1 MSAALSVRRAMAGVV
16 VAALALLPTA
26 CTTNEGGSDAV
37 ERSPQ
42 QVLAAAQ
49 QKLDG
54 TTGLRLTL
62 GTKDL
67 PEGVSGITEAKGVA
81 TRAPAFDGTLKVILG
96 GSSVE
101 VPVIAVGEKV
111 FAQLPLT
118 TGWSAVDLADY
129 GAPNPAA
136 FLGAGTGFSSL
147 LPLTTGLAKGASVR
161 GGTDNAEVLTEYTG
175 TVPGAAMKKVI
186 PSAAGESFAAVYS
199 VTDTDELRQAAFTGV
214 FYPQSAAMTYTVV
227 FDSYGT
233 AREITAP

>member
-1 MSAALSVRRAMAGVV
+1 MVGVL
-16 VAALALLPTA
+16 VAALALLTTA
-26 CTTNEGGSDAV
+26 CTKDEAGSGAAK
-37 ERSPQ
+37 SPQ
-42 QVLAAAQ
+42 QVLAAAR

-67 PEGVSGITEAKGVA
+67 PKGVSGITEANGVA
-81 TRAPAFDGTLKVILG
+81 TRAPAFDGTLKVIFG

-101 VPVIAVGEKV
+101 VPVIAVGGKV

-118 TGWSAVDLADY
+118 TGWSVVDLADY
-129 GAPNPAA
+129 GAPDPAA

-186 PSAAGESFAAVYS
+186 PSSTGESFAAVYS

-214 FYPQSAAMTYTVV
+214 FYPRSASMTYTVV
-227 FDSYGT
+227 FAAYGT
-233 AREITAP
+233 TREITAP

>member
-1 MSAALSVRRAMAGVV
+1 MSAALSVRRAMAGVL
-16 VAALALLPTA
+16 VAALALLSTA
-26 CTTNEGGSDAV
+26 CTTNKGSSDA
-37 ERSPQ
+37 EKSPQ
-42 QVLAAAQ
+42 QVLAAAR

-62 GTKDL
+62 ATKDL
-67 PEGVSGITEAKGVA
+67 PKGVSGITEAKGVA
-81 TRAPAFDGTLKVILG
+81 TRAPAFDGTLKVIFG

-101 VPVIAVGEKV
+101 VPVIAVGGKV

-118 TGWSAVDLADY
+118 TGWSEVDLADY
-129 GAPNPAA
+129 GAPDPAA

-186 PSAAGESFAAVYS
+186 PSSTGESFAAVYS

-227 FDSYGT
+227 FDAYGT
-233 AREITAP
+233 TREITAP